1 MRAKRIRRKGK
12 NKKVTSLPL
21 RKLTV
26 LFLLFF
32 SPILIWTYF
41 ANIRT
46 SEKTKTALNIPRV
59 STIELLPNLF
69 LPNLTFNVLGAQAI
83 IPTDIVKYV
92 NSERNK
98 KNSPP
103 LHINDKLMQA
113 AKMRAEVILKYQNFS
128 HQDPYENIELI
139 TVMPVVGY
147 LYSYASE
154 NIGMGGIS
162 AEDFVGG
169 FMNSTSHRENLL
181 NPELFHTGVF
191 VVTGPYKQY
200 YVNIAVQLFAI
211 PATREEY
218 LGYNEIDKK
227 NYQSLLTALN
237 RKLNPLVITFNNFLK
252 DKTEVNKFNKLKR
265 QRVILTD
272 LIKIMEEEKPF
283 ADSQVKLIREYNSYL

>member
-1 MRAKRIRRKGK
+1 MRVKRVSRKGK
-12 NKKVTSLPL
+12 NKKITS
-21 RKLTV
+21 
-26 LFLLFF
+26 LFLLFIF
-32 SPILIWTYF
+32 PILTFSYF
-41 ANIRT
+41 SNIRT

-59 STIELLPNLF
+59 STIELLPNLI

-83 IPTDIVKYV
+83 NPTDIVKYV
-92 NSERNK
+92 NIERNK

-103 LHINDKLMQA
+103 LYINDKLMLA

-154 NIGMGGIS
+154 NIGMGGVS

-181 NPELFHTGVF
+181 NPDLYHSGVF
-191 VVTGPYKQY
+191 VVTGPYRQY

-227 NYQSLLTALN
+227 NYQSLLTVLD
-237 RKLNPLVITFNNFLK
+237 RKLNPLVISFNNLLK
-252 DKTEVNKFNKLKR
+252 DKTEVEEFNKLKR
-265 QRVILTD
+265 QRVILSD
-272 LIKIMEEEKPF
+272 LIKIMEEEKSF
-283 ADSQVKLIREYNSYL
+283 DDSQVKLIREYNSYL